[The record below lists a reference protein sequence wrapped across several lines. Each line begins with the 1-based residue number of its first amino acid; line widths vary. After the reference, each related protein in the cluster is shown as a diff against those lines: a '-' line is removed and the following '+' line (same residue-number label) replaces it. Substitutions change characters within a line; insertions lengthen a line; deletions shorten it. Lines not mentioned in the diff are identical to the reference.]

1 MELDNDK
8 LSIRIMIAERTY
20 PMTISRHEEEQI
32 RRAAKLIN
40 EKIILYKQRYTNKDT
55 QDVLAMTAMQ
65 FATSLLEMESKQDFL
80 PVVEA
85 LQSLNNEL
93 DIYIESNRKD
103 VL

>member
-8 LSIRIMIAERTY
+8 LSIRIMIAERSY
-20 PMTISRHEEEQI
+20 PMTILRDDEEKI

-55 QDVLAMTAMQ
+55 QDVLAMTTIQ
-65 FATSLLEMESKQDFL
+65 FATGLLEMESKQDFL